1 MEGGAKQSDAE
12 SIFLAALELSA
23 QDRATFLGTVCGH
36 DTQLHRRI
44 VALLSAHEGAPG
56 FLPEEPGNVVV
67 DSAAQFPFLRLPTE
81 QPGDKIGRYK
91 LLQKLGEGGCGVVYM
106 AEQEEP
112 VRRRVALKIIKL
124 GMDTHSVVARFD
136 AERQALALMDHANIA
151 RVLDAGATETGR
163 PFFVMELVR
172 GIKITDYADQ
182 NSLSTRERIEL
193 FIQVC
198 RAIQHAHQKGVIH
211 RDIKPSNV
219 LVTLYDG
226 VAVPKVIDF
235 GIAKAT
241 QGRLTDHTLFTAF
254 DQFIGTPAYMSPEQA
269 EMSGLDIDTRSD
281 IYSLGVLLYEVLT
294 SKPPFDTKELMAGGF
309 GEVRDRIRQKEPTR
323 PSTMLSTLV
332 VGDLA
337 QIAKA
342 RGTEPFKLISL
353 IRGDLEWIVM
363 KCMEKDRTRRYETAN
378 GLASDLQRYLR
389 NEPVVA
395 RPPSKTYLFQKFVR
409 RHKLLFGSASAVA
422 AALCFGLGL
431 STWLWIREAA
441 ARRRAVDAERAEEHS
456 RQEAD
461 KSLRLAEE
469 NEKKA
474 RTEASKSRQV
484 AGFLQEM
491 LRGIDASVALG
502 RDTVILREILDR
514 TVERVDRDLRDQP
527 EVAAEL
533 LATIGSVYLQ
543 LGANE
548 QAEQMLRRALALR
561 LQVFGEENLVVAQSY
576 HDLAPA
582 LWGQGKLV
590 EAENVERKAL
600 RLQTAILGPQH
611 LQIAASLR
619 NLGHILASQQR
630 LGEAG
635 ECYQRALALRK
646 QHWGSEHLSV
656 AQSLTDI
663 AGVLSTQGRWDEAER
678 NYRDALALDRKLLG
692 EENPTIASVLS
703 SLSQLLTSH
712 DKYDEAET
720 TARLALTMRRQLMGE
735 EHPLTA
741 DTRTSLATAL
751 FFGGNV
757 AEAEAQANLAF
768 AVQIK
773 HKDVIPGL
781 SRSLNLLVDILLPQ
795 RRIPELDA
803 LFATAIAD
811 EHWDTLPG
819 MAILESQ
826 TWFEARIGRWRE
838 AATNYAKLIQAHP
851 EDHELYHA
859 LAPLLVQIGDL
870 KGYRDLCAQICL
882 HFGTTTNDPSIADRM
897 AKDLLVLPASGE
909 DLKVAARL
917 AEVAISTGAGYRGSP
932 WFQFCK
938 GLAEYRQG
946 NYADAAAWVQKA
958 LLKAGNVSARDVEAY
973 MVLSMAEQRLN
984 QPAQAQAAWEQG
996 IARLKDDPP
1005 DFKSGDL
1012 GRHGWIDWLIAQ
1024 ALVEEARTQLMA
1036 AVPTQAR

>member
-1 MEGGAKQSDAE
+1 
-12 SIFLAALELSA
+12 
-23 QDRATFLGTVCGH
+23 
-36 DTQLHRRI
+36 
-44 VALLSAHEGAPG
+44 
-56 FLPEEPGNVVV
+56 LPEEPGNVPA
-67 DSAAQFPFLRLPTE
+67 DSAIQAPFVRLPTE
-81 QPGDKIGRYK
+81 QPGDTIGRYK

-124 GMDTHSVVARFD
+124 GMDTHTVVARFD

-182 NSLSTRERIEL
+182 NSLSTRERLEL

-226 VAVPKVIDF
+226 VPVPKVIDF

-281 IYSLGVLLYEVLT
+281 IYSLGVLLYELLT
-294 SKPPFDTKELMAGGF
+294 SKPPFNTKELMAGGL

-342 RGTEPFKLISL
+342 RRTEPFKLISL

-378 GLASDLQRYLR
+378 GLASDLQRHLR

-409 RHKLLFGSASAVA
+409 RHKLLFGSISAVA

-431 STWLWIREAA
+431 STWLLIREAKA
-441 ARRRAVDAERAEEHS
+441 KQRAVDAELAQEQS
-456 RQEAD
+456 RLEAD
-461 KSLRLAEE
+461 NSRRLAEANE
-469 NEKKA
+469 NKA

-484 AGFLQEM
+484 AVFLQEM
-491 LRGIDASVALG
+491 LRGVDASVALG

-514 TVERVDRDLRDQP
+514 TVERVERDLQNQP

-533 LATIGSVYLQ
+533 LGTIGAVYLQ
-543 LGANE
+543 LGGNE
-548 QAEQMLRRALALR
+548 QAEKMLRRALSLR
-561 LQVFGEENLVVAQSY
+561 RQVFGEESLAAAQTY
-576 HDLAPA
+576 HELAPA
-582 LWGQGKLV
+582 LWGQGKLI
-590 EAENVERKAL
+590 EAENVEQKAL
-600 RLQTAILGPQH
+600 RVQTRILGAQH
-611 LQIAASLR
+611 PDVAASLR
-619 NLGHILASQQR
+619 NLGHILMSQQR
-630 LGEAG
+630 VGEAG
-635 ECYQRALALRK
+635 ECYRRALAIRK
-646 QHWGSEHLSV
+646 QHWGEEHWSV
-656 AQSLTDI
+656 AQSLSDV
-663 AGVLSTQGRWDEAER
+663 ASVLSSQGKWDEAER
-678 NYRDALALDRKLLG
+678 NYRDALALDRRILG
-692 EENPTIASVLS
+692 EENPTVAAALS
-703 SLSQLLTSH
+703 ALSQLLASH
-712 DKYDEAET
+712 NKYDEAELM
-720 TARLALTMRRQLMGE
+720 ARQSLAMRSRLLGE

-741 DTRTSLATAL
+741 DTRTTLATAL
-751 FFGGNV
+751 FFAGDL
-757 AEAEAQANLAF
+757 AEAETQARLAF

-795 RRIPELDA
+795 RRIPELDS
-803 LFATAIAD
+803 LFTTAIAD
-811 EHWDTLPG
+811 EQWNTLPG
-819 MAILESQ
+819 MAILESK
-826 TWFEARIGRWRE
+826 TWFEARIGRWPE
-838 AATNYAKLIQAHP
+838 AATNFGKLIEAHP

-859 LAPLLVQIGDL
+859 LAPLLVQNGDL
-870 KGYRDLCAQICL
+870 KGYRNLCAQIRL
-882 HFGTTTNDPSIADRM
+882 HFGGTTNDPSIADRM
-897 AKDLLVLPASGE
+897 AKDLLILPASAE
-909 DLKVAARL
+909 DLKVGARL
-917 AEVAISTGAGYRGSP
+917 AEVAISTGTGYRGSP

-946 NYADAAAWVQKA
+946 NFADAAAWVQKA
-958 LLKAGNVSARDVEAY
+958 LLKTGDVTARDVEAY

-984 QPAQAQAAWEQG
+984 QPAQAQAGWEQG
-996 IARLKDDPP
+996 IARMKNDPP

-1024 ALVEEARTQLMA
+1024 ALVREAQAQFLA
-1036 AVPTQAR
+1036 AIPTETR